1 MGKPKSQKKPRKG
14 GVDFKKIKRKIG
26 RKLPP
31 PKNATNTEIKS
42 KAIVLPEQSITAEKA
57 GLAVS
62 KKGLTLKE
70 LLQHTSHHNNK
81 VRKGALLGIK
91 DILLKH
97 PAELRLNKI
106 AVIEKLRELI
116 SDDDKLVRET
126 LYQLFKTVIFPG
138 CVKDNQG
145 PLVSLMMAYIFDA
158 MTNLALDV
166 RLMAFKILD
175 LVVQFYPSSFA
186 LYAEK
191 ILPKYEDIMRKK
203 HFLEDKSKLK
213 SILAGLIRC
222 LSLLPSNERNHSAV
236 KNDTQADGML
246 HAYEP
251 EDAKES
257 IDQFQKLS
265 LPSGISDI
273 TKQLKDLLSI
283 LVGCFHDFMPSLHS
297 TTQLD
302 VQSCDCLQFILQ
314 SVDFI
319 IGFLVSGICRSE
331 PDPHILLPFQKP
343 GAITYDQSL
352 SPMML
357 KKLWNV
363 FPLNLVHH
371 LSGKE
376 EDRIFMLDTVITKIY
391 LQSSKCSYSPSALLD
406 KFLEFIESSTVYKG
420 FAYWT
425 SYFYGTYVIIKTLK
439 SSILWSGG
447 LCYYLGLLV
456 INSLLDL
463 ILVSNN
469 LLLFARFGYT
479 FHQRWNTLTHSGK
492 VFQERHCVPHIPYTS
507 QLITSKGGN
516 YPLYGASNFNQH
528 LLLQAFTEVFRN
540 SSPESPMKLA
550 CLSVIEE
557 MLAPE
562 RNLDANDPTLLDYQ
576 ITWMH
581 YLPSLLIL
589 LDNKSPLC
597 SEAVLRLQ
605 LHVGQVAPV
614 NSIFSQE
621 FDTMQYSFRCFFSQ
635 QIDNAVCYGPFVR
648 LGADIQEL
656 AVCCLYYFSFMDAQ
670 LLQSLVSCCLCDD
683 IEPSMILR
691 ILEVLQSAF
700 RAGHIQVADYTSFH
714 VTLLSRFQ
722 VYPEKTE
729 SAIKYNGK
737 SNPKAF
743 KSVTSSICSC
753 LSQIGDDY
761 LVFQLLENIIIDQ
774 ICGEMPMENK
784 CGFLRMLVTLDSR
797 PTRLS
802 DQSIVKL
809 SLALARYLID
819 VVSTFKED
827 DQESTPVTRAKR
839 RSYYLLPSFHL
850 FYGSKKL
857 SSLVLNTM
865 GSWISEPSSSLG
877 SRHTH
882 LTADRSITICAIGS
896 VLFHMNKDVKIRQIL
911 LSCKIESE
919 TMLQNLLNLLSA
931 EGTNLTLEERHKIQK
946 AYDRMRAI
954 ASNEVV

>member
-236 KNDTQADGML
+236 KNPGCHLFFHQLCFRLNTKSRLAFYRILRQMACFML
-246 HAYEP
+246 MSP
-251 EDAKES
+251 RMPKNLL
-257 IDQFQKLS
+257 IR
-265 LPSGISDI
+265 ISDI

-406 KFLEFIESSTVYKG
+406 KFLEFIESST
-420 FAYWT
+420 
-425 SYFYGTYVIIKTLK
+425 
-439 SSILWSGG
+439 
-447 LCYYLGLLV
+447 
-456 INSLLDL
+456 
-463 ILVSNN
+463 
-469 LLLFARFGYT
+469 
-479 FHQRWNTLTHSGK
+479 
-492 VFQERHCVPHIPYTS
+492 
-507 QLITSKGGN
+507 
-516 YPLYGASNFNQH
+516 
-528 LLLQAFTEVFRN
+528 AFTEVFRN

-621 FDTMQYSFRCFFSQ
+621 FDTMQYSFRS
-635 QIDNAVCYGPFVR
+635 VCYGPFVR

-919 TMLQNLLNLLSA
+919 TMLQNLLNLL
-931 EGTNLTLEERHKIQK
+931 
-946 AYDRMRAI
+946 
-954 ASNEVV
+954 V

>member
-1 MGKPKSQKKPRKG
+1 MVKPKSQKKPRKG

-363 FPLNLVHH
+363 FPLNVVHH

-406 KFLEFIESSTVYKG
+406 KFLEFIESS
-420 FAYWT
+420 
-425 SYFYGTYVIIKTLK
+425 L
-439 SSILWSGG
+439 
-447 LCYYLGLLV
+447 
-456 INSLLDL
+456 
-463 ILVSNN
+463 
-469 LLLFARFGYT
+469 YT
-479 FHQRWNTLTHSGK
+479 KAQSGK
-492 VFQERHCVPHIPYTS
+492 VFQEKHLLPLIPYIPK
-507 QLITSKGGN
+507 LITQISGDWR
-516 YPLYGASNFNQH
+516 SRI
-528 LLLQAFTEVFRN
+528 LQAFTEVFRN

-614 NSIFSQE
+614 NSIFSQD

-722 VYPEKTE
+722 VYPEKIE

-743 KSVTSSICSC
+743 KSVTSSVCSC

-802 DQSIVKL
+802 DRSIVKL
-809 SLALARYLID
+809 SLALAQYLID

-865 GSWISEPSSSLG
+865 GSWISEPSSSIG

-882 LTADRSITICAIGS
+882 LTVDRSITICAIGS

>member
-406 KFLEFIESSTVYKG
+406 KFLEFIESS
-420 FAYWT
+420 
-425 SYFYGTYVIIKTLK
+425 L
-439 SSILWSGG
+439 
-447 LCYYLGLLV
+447 
-456 INSLLDL
+456 
-463 ILVSNN
+463 
-469 LLLFARFGYT
+469 YT
-479 FHQRWNTLTHSGK
+479 KAQSGK
-492 VFQERHCVPHIPYTS
+492 VFQEKHLLPLIPYIPK
-507 QLITSKGGN
+507 LITQISGDWR
-516 YPLYGASNFNQH
+516 SRI
-528 LLLQAFTEVFRN
+528 LQAFTEVFRN

>member
-1 MGKPKSQKKPRKG
+1 MVKPKSQKKPRKG

-31 PKNATNTEIKS
+31 PKNATSTEIKS

-314 SVDFI
+314 SVDFT

-406 KFLEFIESSTVYKG
+406 KFLEFIESS
-420 FAYWT
+420 
-425 SYFYGTYVIIKTLK
+425 L
-439 SSILWSGG
+439 
-447 LCYYLGLLV
+447 
-456 INSLLDL
+456 
-463 ILVSNN
+463 
-469 LLLFARFGYT
+469 YT
-479 FHQRWNTLTHSGK
+479 KAQSGK
-492 VFQERHCVPHIPYTS
+492 VFQEKHLLPLIPYIPK
-507 QLITSKGGN
+507 LITQISGDWR
-516 YPLYGASNFNQH
+516 SRI
-528 LLLQAFTEVFRN
+528 LQAFTEVFRN

-722 VYPEKTE
+722 VYPEKIE

-882 LTADRSITICAIGS
+882 LTGDRSITICAIGS